1 MHKIISNY
9 KQNTTLP
16 TYNDGKADI
25 YEIIQDSSKDYP
37 CNKLKSINKFI
48 YFNEISVTDKIKI
61 LASDKAIE
69 ITKKITIP
77 QTKEIH
83 SNMAFKINDTFYKV
97 FNTYHYVNKDGILQ
111 TDISLTD
118 YLDEVLYE

>member
-25 YEIIQDSSKDYP
+25 YEIMQDPKKDYP
-37 CNKLKSINKFI
+37 RNILKATNKYV

-77 QTKEIH
+77 QIKEIH
-83 SNMAFKINDTFYKV
+83 SNMAFKINDVFYKV
-97 FNTYHYVNKDGILQ
+97 FNTYHYANKDGILQ